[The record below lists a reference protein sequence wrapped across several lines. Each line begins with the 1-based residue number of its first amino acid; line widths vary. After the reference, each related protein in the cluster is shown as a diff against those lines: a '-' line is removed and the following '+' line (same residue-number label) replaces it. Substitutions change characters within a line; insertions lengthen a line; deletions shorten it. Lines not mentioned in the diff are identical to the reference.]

1 MNIKVLGT
9 GCPKCKTLEKVTRD
23 AVREMGIT
31 ADIEKVEDI
40 AKIINYGVMRTPAL
54 VINETV
60 VASGR
65 VPSISEIKELITKN
79 K

>member
-23 AVREMGIT
+23 AVKQMGIT
-31 ADIEKVEDI
+31 AEIEKVDDI

-54 VINETV
+54 VINEKV
-60 VASGR
+60 VANGR
-65 VPSISEIKELITKN
+65 IPSMDEIKELISQN
-79 K
+79 Q